1 MILDE
6 PLTAMIP
13 PPDLWGSTGYTAN
26 NNKVGWKKPKKF
38 QEGRKATYFK
48 RIQVTKKIFEGGRRA
63 GGGLEQSLL
72 CQEPRGGPC
81 FCH

>member
-26 NNKVGWKKPKKF
+26 NNKVGLKKV
-38 QEGRKATYFK
+38 QLQYFK
-48 RIQVTKKIFEGGRRA
+48 LTGKNVLRKERSRRRA
-63 GGGLEQSLL
+63 GARFAQPGAK
-72 CQEPRGGPC
+72 R
-81 FCH
+81 

>member
-26 NNKVGWKKPKKF
+26 NNKVGLKVVMF
-38 QEGRKATYFK
+38 LLNHCISLFT
-48 RIQVTKKIFEGGRRA
+48 TGG
-63 GGGLEQSLL
+63 
-72 CQEPRGGPC
+72 
-81 FCH
+81 

>member
-26 NNKVGWKKPKKF
+26 NNKVGLKIMF
-38 QEGRKATYFK
+38 LLNRYISSYSQEDEE
-48 RIQVTKKIFEGGRRA
+48 QEEGWSKVCSARSQEVRRGKVA
-63 GGGLEQSLL
+63 V
-72 CQEPRGGPC
+72 
-81 FCH
+81 

>member
-26 NNKVGWKKPKKF
+26 NNKVGLRKCNRNVIF
-38 QEGRKATYFK
+38 QAYQKN
-48 RIQVTKKIFEGGRRA
+48 V
-63 GGGLEQSLL
+63 
-72 CQEPRGGPC
+72 PRGLVIFQTDQKKYSRKERSRRRDGARFAQPGAKR
-81 FCH
+81 